1 MSEQTR
7 ASLNQSVIE
16 ATDITKSFPRNA
28 KGCGTTGKRFV
39 AVDNLSLEIVQN
51 EVVGL
56 VGESGSGKMTLG
68 RCILRLIEPTGRD
81 EPGPVQPDP
90 KSTAYLPSALADR
103 FLGPRPFTQPG
114 TPNLE
119 GCR

>member
-68 RCILRLIEPTGRD
+68 RCILRLIEPDSGTIRINL
-81 EPGPVQPDP
+81 PGGTSQVLSNQ
-90 KSTAYLPSALADR
+90 
-103 FLGPRPFTQPG
+103 TQ
-114 TPNLE
+114 NQL
-119 GCR
+119 RIYRRHLQIVF